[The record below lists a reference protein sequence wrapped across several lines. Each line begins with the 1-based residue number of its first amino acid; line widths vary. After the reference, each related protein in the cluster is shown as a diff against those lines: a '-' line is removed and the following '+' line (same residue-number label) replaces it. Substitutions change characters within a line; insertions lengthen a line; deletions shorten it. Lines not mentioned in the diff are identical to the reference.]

1 MKRLLGI
8 DSKYKKI
15 LVAFIGIALGLVLS
29 LQVNA
34 VAPVTNV
41 TVNDG
46 TVFIEDYGFFKAP
59 EIIQVNL
66 PSSLLQIGFSSFEGC
81 TALKTIVLPEN
92 LTSIDNRAFAKC
104 IGLTEINMPS
114 KLINIG
120 NAAFYGCESLKSIS
134 LPKGIIKV
142 ENNLFYGCV
151 SLREVTIP
159 EGVTA
164 IGQQSFY
171 GCTSL
176 EKLELPTTLTTIDD
190 GAFYDCKNLIE
201 LTIPN
206 SVTSIG
212 LDAFTGCENLKLNY
226 SEGSYAEKYAKE
238 NSLSK
243 EERAEEIFEEVQK
256 GAIEPL
262 VNIDEPDVPATGVN
276 TPYEVA
282 IGVVF
287 ICLLGLWYM
296 RRMDKCAQ
304 K

>member
-1 MKRLLGI
+1 MKKLLGI
-8 DSKYKKI
+8 ESKYKRI
-15 LVAFIGIALGLVLS
+15 IVAIIGIVLGLVLS

-34 VAPVTNV
+34 VAPVTNI
-41 TVNDG
+41 TINDG
-46 TVFIEDYGFFKAP
+46 TVFIDDYGYFKAP

-81 TALKTIVLPEN
+81 TSLKTIVLPDN

-104 IGLTEINMPS
+104 TALTELNMPS

-134 LPKGIIKV
+134 LPKGILKV
-142 ENNLFYGCV
+142 ENNLFYGCT
-151 SLREVTIP
+151 SLKDVTIP
-159 EGVTA
+159 DGVTA

-171 GCTSL
+171 GCSSL
-176 EKLELPTTLTTIDD
+176 EELTLPDTLTSIDD
-190 GAFYDCKNLIE
+190 GAFYDCTNLTE
-201 LTIPN
+201 LTIPD

-212 LDAFTGCENLKLNY
+212 MDAFTGCENLKLNY

-243 EERAEEIFEEVQK
+243 EERAKEIEEEVQK

-276 TPYEVA
+276 TPYGLAGVVA
-282 IGVVF
+282 I
-287 ICLLGLWYM
+287 ICAVGLWWLK
-296 RRMDKCAQ
+296 RSEGLAKG
-304 K
+304 